1 MFIEHAT
8 NIFCKGSENKYFRLY
23 KTVSVA
29 APQLC
34 RGTMKVP
41 EDNTQAN
48 GRGCVPIKLYLQKQ
62 VAGWIWHTGHSLP
75 SSLLDLL
82 VLFPY
87 LLYFFISLSL
97 SLCCILDKLF
107 RYIFQFMN
115 SLFKSVIYCLT
126 YPLRVFFH
134 WYRNI
139 GFIKNNQ

>member
-48 GRGCVPIKLYLQKQ
+48 GRGCVPIKLYLQNRHK
-62 VAGWIWHTGHSLP
+62 AGFVPWDY
-75 SSLLDLL
+75 SLLTLDQMICR
-82 VLFPY
+82 VL
-87 LLYFFISLSL
+87 LSL
-97 SLCCILDKLF
+97 
-107 RYIFQFMN
+107 IFQ
-115 SLFKSVIYCLT
+115 KS
-126 YPLRVFFH
+126 RS
-134 WYRNI
+134 
-139 GFIKNNQ
+139 